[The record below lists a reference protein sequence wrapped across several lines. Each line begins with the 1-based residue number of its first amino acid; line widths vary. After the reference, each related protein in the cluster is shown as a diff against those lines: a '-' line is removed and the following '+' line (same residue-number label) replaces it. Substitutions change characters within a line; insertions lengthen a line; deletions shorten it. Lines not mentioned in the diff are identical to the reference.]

1 MIFGKSTAAM
11 LMPGALGGP
20 DGVSALLGGAV
31 GAEGLGAGLGAGLGV
46 VGGAAGLQG
55 VSLTGGGVP
64 SAGSQGGGVQQKDT
78 TWTKLFVG
86 GLPYHTTD
94 KSLRDHF
101 AVYGDI
107 EEAVVITDRQT
118 GKSRGY
124 GFVIMGDRPA
134 AERACKDPNPI
145 IDGRKANVNLAILGA
160 KPRGNV
166 TPGFTF
172 PGIRTAG
179 YPSVLPSQYGVPPS
193 YVYPAPYLSA
203 GPGVVSLPPAP
214 LSHAAAVAAAASQFY
229 EYQNAAAAA
238 AAAVSYPG
246 QYPSSFE
253 GYPYTSAAAGA
264 AAASYMTPYT
274 YATLPQSASGLPSAA
289 SAASAF
295 SGLSPYQSAAGASL
309 QEARLQ

>member
-1 MIFGKSTAAM
+1 VA
-11 LMPGALGGP
+11 
-20 DGVSALLGGAV
+20 
-31 GAEGLGAGLGAGLGV
+31 
-46 VGGAAGLQG
+46 
-55 VSLTGGGVP
+55 
-64 SAGSQGGGVQQKDT
+64 
-78 TWTKLFVG
+78 
-86 GLPYHTTD
+86 
-94 KSLRDHF
+94 
-101 AVYGDI
+101 
-107 EEAVVITDRQT
+107 
-118 GKSRGY
+118 
-124 GFVIMGDRPA
+124 
-134 AERACKDPNPI
+134 
-145 IDGRKANVNLAILGA
+145 
-160 KPRGNV
+160 
-166 TPGFTF
+166 GFTF
-172 PGIRTAG
+172 PGIRTTG

-289 SAASAF
+289 SASAF